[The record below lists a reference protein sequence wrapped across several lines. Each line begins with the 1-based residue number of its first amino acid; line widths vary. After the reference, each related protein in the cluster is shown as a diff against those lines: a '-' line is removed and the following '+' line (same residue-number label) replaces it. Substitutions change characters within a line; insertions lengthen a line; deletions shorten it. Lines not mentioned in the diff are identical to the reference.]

1 MNATVITQAI
11 EKMEKDSIFMIQQIF
26 KNRNISPF
34 IRDILK
40 QRIKI
45 HHSTFASLYEM
56 RILFNRRNRVT
67 EGFFTGIEV
76 FLNEEQEEKINDN

>member
-1 MNATVITQAI
+1 MEEVKTDMNETAITQAI
-11 EKMEKDSIFMIQQIF
+11 EKMEKDSIFMIKQIF

-45 HHSTFASLYEM
+45 HYTTFASLYEM
-56 RILFNRRNRVT
+56 RIMFNRRNRVT
-67 EGFFTGIEV
+67 EGFFSGI
-76 FLNEEQEEKINDN
+76 KYY

>member
-1 MNATVITQAI
+1 MNEAVITQAI
-11 EKMEKDSIFMIQQIF
+11 EKMEKDSIFMIFQIYE
-26 KNRNISPF
+26 NRNVSNF

-40 QRIKI
+40 ERIKI
-45 HHSTFASLYEM
+45 HKVVFYRLKEM

>member
-1 MNATVITQAI
+1 MNEAAITQAI
-11 EKMEKDSIFMIQQIF
+11 SKMEKDSIFMIQQIF

-56 RILFNRRNRVT
+56 RILFNRRNSMLLKIESIT
-67 EGFFTGIEV
+67 IGTGD
-76 FLNEEQEEKINDN
+76 KNDN

>member
-1 MNATVITQAI
+1 MNETVITQAI

-56 RILFNRRNRVT
+56 RILFNRRNSMLLKIESIT
-67 EGFFTGIEV
+67 IGTGD
-76 FLNEEQEEKINDN
+76 KNDN